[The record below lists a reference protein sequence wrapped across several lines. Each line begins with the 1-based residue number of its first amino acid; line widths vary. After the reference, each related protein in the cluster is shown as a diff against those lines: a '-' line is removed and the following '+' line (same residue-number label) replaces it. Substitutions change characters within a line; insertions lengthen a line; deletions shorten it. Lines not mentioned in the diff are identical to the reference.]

1 MLKLLKKFN
10 KSYKSLNGNKVLL
23 GLALIFSNIFSKY
36 ITVELSKTQEEF
48 VRNLI
53 TREIIIFLMLVINTG
68 DILLSIVVT
77 AAFVI
82 LANTLFNEKSKL
94 CIIPKKYIHLEDV
107 LDLNKDSIISTY
119 EIDRAKDILSKA
131 KS

>member
-1 MLKLLKKFN
+1 MQKLLKKFN
-10 KSYKSLNGNKVLL
+10 KSYKSLNGNKVLF

-53 TREIIIFLMLVINTG
+53 TREIIIFLMILMNTG
-68 DILLSIVVT
+68 DILLSIIVT

-82 LANTLFNEKSKL
+82 LANTLFNEKSKF
-94 CIIPKKYIHLEDV
+94 CVIPKKYIHLDDV
-107 LDLNKDSIISTY
+107 MDLNKDGTISTY